1 MEPITMSLL
10 LVKMALN
17 FSDTPGAKTTGLLVD
32 YLERTPEAIHEPVS
46 ALGRDLSS
54 FPELQELVLDA
65 INGDALAFTLGLA
78 KLLQSDNNLM
88 AGYMSISSSARK
100 ANMNYCPVGRHMM
113 LTPGIMLRPDGSR
126 APVLGRS
133 WRQIQADSPLMRGQC
148 KQGHQWLVFPATA

>member
-1 MEPITMSLL
+1 MEPITISLL

-17 FSDTPGAKTTGLLVD
+17 FSDTSGSKTAGVLAD
-32 YLERTPEAIHEPVS
+32 YLEEVPGAIHDPVS
-46 ALGRDLSS
+46 ALSRDLSS
-54 FPELQELVLDA
+54 FPDLQELVLDA

-78 KLLQSDNNLM
+78 KLFQSDNNLM
-88 AGYMSISSSARK
+88 AGYMRISSSACN

-133 WRQIQADSPLMRGQC
+133 WGQIQADSPLMRGRC
-148 KQGHQWLVFPATA
+148 KRGHRWLVFPATA